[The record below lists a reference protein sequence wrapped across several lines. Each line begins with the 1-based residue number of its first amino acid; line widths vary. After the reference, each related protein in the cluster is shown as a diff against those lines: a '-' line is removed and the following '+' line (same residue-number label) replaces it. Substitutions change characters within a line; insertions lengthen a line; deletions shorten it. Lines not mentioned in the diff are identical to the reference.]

1 MLLARAIRYSRNAK
15 VSYRAFAVQ
24 LAQVFLEQELRERKE
39 GKGTYLDEVEM
50 ESRKGVPA
58 AESNV
63 GVLPLLDILVKR
75 ASDKVATVRAKAL
88 QDLGTVLQMVDDNP
102 TLRTDIERLL
112 QLRPGA
118 ATATE
123 ADKTNLLSMLQR
135 RIVDE
140 KATVRK
146 AAIQVLLLRAHTFL
160 DVLYSKPSLFLSF
173 FAFKTFEALGGYYDE
188 LVLGAAE
195 LRLLADRCSDPAVSI
210 RKQVS
215 GAISLS
221 FHSLESCWGVR
232 LTTFLLCV
240 CRAGHDRSGESDE
253 TPPVAPHALQGLAL
267 CRAASGGRSR
277 DHHHREVP
285 R

>member
-118 ATATE
+118 ATAAE

-146 AAIQVLLLRAHTFL
+146 AAIQVLLLLRAHI
-160 DVLYSKPSLFLSF
+160 SRC
-173 FAFKTFEALGGYYDE
+173 
-188 LVLGAAE
+188 LVLKAFSFSLL
-195 LRLLADRCSDPAVSI
+195 LRLQDVRGAGRLLRRACARRGRATPAG
-210 RKQVS
+210 RPMQ
-215 GAISLS
+215 
-221 FHSLESCWGVR
+221 R
-232 LTTFLLCV
+232 P
-240 CRAGHDRSGESDE
+240 CRIDTQAG
-253 TPPVAPHALQGLAL
+253 
-267 CRAASGGRSR
+267 
-277 DHHHREVP
+277 
-285 R
+285 

>member
-1 MLLARAIRYSRNAK
+1 
-15 VSYRAFAVQ
+15 VQ

-50 ESRKGVPA
+50 ESKKGVPA

-88 QDLGTVLQMVDDNP
+88 QDLGTVLQMVDANP

-118 ATATE
+118 ATAAE

-146 AAIQVLLLRAHTFL
+146 AAIQVLMLLRAHTFL
-160 DVLYSKPSLFLSF
+160 NLVLKAFPLFLSF

-215 GAISLS
+215 GAIAVPLARVVMGRED
-221 FHSLESCWGVR
+221 LPRCC
-232 LTTFLLCV
+232 CV
-240 CRAGHDRSGESDE
+240 CLSRAGHDRSGESDE

-267 CRAASGGRSR
+267 CRAAAGGRPR
-277 DHHHREVP
+277 GHHHREVP
-285 R
+285 RRGGGARV

>member
-1 MLLARAIRYSRNAK
+1 MHIFGLLPNRERPRFVTFLTKYLPPSARSIAMSFTLTPPPSPVLLARAIRYSRNAK

-146 AAIQVLLLRAHTFL
+146 AAIQVLLLLLRAHTFL
-160 DVLYSKPSLFLSF
+160 DVLYSRSALFFSPSSPSRRSRHWAATTTSLCS
-173 FAFKTFEALGGYYDE
+173 AWPSYACWPT
-188 LVLGAAE
+188 GAAT
-195 LRLLADRCSDPAVSI
+195 LPYRYASRL
-210 RKQVS
+210 
-215 GAISLS
+215 
-221 FHSLESCWGVR
+221 
-232 LTTFLLCV
+232 
-240 CRAGHDRSGESDE
+240 
-253 TPPVAPHALQGLAL
+253 VAP
-267 CRAASGGRSR
+267 
-277 DHHHREVP
+277 
-285 R
+285 